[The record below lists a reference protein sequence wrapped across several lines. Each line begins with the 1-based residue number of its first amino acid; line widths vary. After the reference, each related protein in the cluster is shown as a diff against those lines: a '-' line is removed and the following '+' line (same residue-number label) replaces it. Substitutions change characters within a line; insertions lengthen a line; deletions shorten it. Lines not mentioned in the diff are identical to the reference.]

1 MLSYL
6 IILGKGLFVKV
17 YLKPH
22 PICMTPEPH
31 RERQIPTAGQEKDQS
46 QTTNVCRQVELS
58 SGQVCSHLQGGAA
71 QDWWGSG

>member
-17 YLKPH
+17 SLKPR

-31 RERQIPTAGQEKDQS
+31 MEGQTPTAWQEKDQS

-58 SGQVCSHLQGGAA
+58 SGLVCSRLQGGAA